1 MYSDNAMYGEMSN
14 QQKTQAKLDA
24 QDGVKAAVDIDAMEA
39 SQKASEQ
46 KGATEKKQQEAEK
59 LAGETIGKT
68 AADILEE
75 TAGKLAAGKL
85 EKDVGTIK
93 GAETRGG
100 YEAASFKA
108 GVEGGAGM
116 GAAYDNMAAMVGD
129 GSPEKVAQ
137 ALKDR
142 TSMTDTKRHLIEDI
156 GTFGLDKF
164 NKVMG
169 TDFHSETAAATA
181 LLGGAA
187 VSAEAFQ
194 LLRGQKGP
202 IRTVGGK
209 AWDLFKS
216 KNSVPDE
223 AGNSNGNKQS
233 QSSVNQNDSAHDRTS
248 FSDIKNYSEEYAKS
262 KDAFQ
267 RESKNLENL
276 QTQRDNLALK
286 GKDTTI
292 LDNKIE
298 DASMRVDSHRS
309 EMEIADR
316 NVKAHKYMAG
326 KHIPEV
332 KRPPK
337 LSKIG
342 KVGGGVAAFAAVAD
356 LVATGELGT
365 AAEAVWEGAKDT
377 ASKAM
382 HGNFTGK
389 DGAAANL
396 SKVLIGEKA
405 TKSLAN
411 NDFSI
416 AAMQAL
422 TNTADGFGQIIDMGA
437 SAIVAPFTN
446 KSYAQ
451 LRNKDFSITQ
461 SGANIVN
468 NAAEWLTTPHG
479 PPGGSGQVPGS
490 SGYVPKHAQ
499 TAFSTPRGFNTMS
512 AMGGKSVYGDMT
524 DVKNVGASIHIKQR
538 GFIIYE
544 KIQSRSKL

>member
-1 MYSDNAMYGEMSN
+1 LIY
-14 QQKTQAKLDA
+14 TP
-24 QDGVKAAVDIDAMEA
+24 
-39 SQKASEQ
+39 
-46 KGATEKKQQEAEK
+46 
-59 LAGETIGKT
+59 
-68 AADILEE
+68 
-75 TAGKLAAGKL
+75 KL
-85 EKDVGTIK
+85 EL
-93 GAETRGG
+93 GARE
-100 YEAASFKA
+100 
-108 GVEGGAGM
+108 
-116 GAAYDNMAAMVGD
+116 
-129 GSPEKVAQ
+129 
-137 ALKDR
+137 
-142 TSMTDTKRHLIEDI
+142 
-156 GTFGLDKF
+156 F
-164 NKVMG
+164 NELLG

-202 IRTVGGK
+202 IRTTYGK
-209 AWDLFKS
+209 AKDLLSGNNSKS
-216 KNSVPDE
+216 DKQTM
-223 AGNSNGNKQS
+223 NGS
-233 QSSVNQNDSAHDRTS
+233 QGEHNQNTVNQNDSTHDRTS

-262 KDAFQ
+262 KDALQ

-365 AAEAVWEGAKDT
+365 AAEAVWEGVKDT

-411 NDFSI
+411 NDFLI

-468 NAAEWLTTPHG
+468 NAVEWLTTPHG
-479 PPGGSGQVPGS
+479 PPGGSGQVSGS

-499 TAFSTPRGFNTMS
+499 A
-512 AMGGKSVYGDMT
+512 
-524 DVKNVGASIHIKQR
+524 ASIQ
-538 GFIIYE
+538 
-544 KIQSRSKL
+544 